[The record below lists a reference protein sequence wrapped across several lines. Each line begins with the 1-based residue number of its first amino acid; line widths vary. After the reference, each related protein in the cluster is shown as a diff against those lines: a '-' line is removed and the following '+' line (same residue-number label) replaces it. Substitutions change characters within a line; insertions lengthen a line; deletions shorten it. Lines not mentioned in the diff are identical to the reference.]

1 MPGVV
6 ICGTGPTAADAEP
19 VLGDESLAGLA
30 WLVAAVLSVGV
41 GDPVGEPVSDGL
53 LVVGV
58 AVGDD
63 EVGLGELLAD
73 VEGEDDGLGDAVC
86 DAEPALQL
94 GDPFGEEVP
103 LWPTG
108 VPFPLTLPVLPD
120 DGALVL
126 DPPPVK

>member
-1 MPGVV
+1 VLGVV
-6 ICGTGPTAADAEP
+6 ICGPGPTAADAEP
-19 VLGDESLAGLA
+19 ALGDESLSGLA
-30 WLVAAVLSVGV
+30 WLVAAVLSVGDGV
-41 GDPVGEPVSDGL
+41 GVPVSGGL
-53 LVVGV
+53 LLVGF

-86 DAEPALQL
+86 DVEPALQL

-103 LWPTG
+103 LWLTG
-108 VPFPLTLPVLPD
+108 VPLPLTLPVLPD